1 MGLLLSQP
9 AFANSSSDLTT
20 MSIGTSDR
28 TWQQF
33 FNKSVRVDN
42 TKTIILNSN
51 QTKQDDGTWSFYNS
65 FRAAYLSWDEVETL
79 QDNWNRTREQIR
91 SFSDDYSLDEF
102 YVLYVDWTEQQTNLG
117 LELIKSPMALSGT
130 GTNTNTSHDRLSLPL
145 PFVAADFHSQKNAIA
160 LYFEQQITLSDRLNL
175 SVEAELSPLIEDLT
189 PTPALP
195 TIELR
200 DNDEFSL
207 EMEIAYQL
215 SDSVSLYGSFT
226 RSWFPFDEENFR
238 GEPFQPEIDDD
249 LEVGIETKLFGENL
263 TATLAYYRTIAQ
275 NVAIAD
281 ADYPDFNRQIEE
293 QTTQGIDL
301 SLIGAIAPGWNLMI
315 YYTSVDARISRDSK
329 LLTGTTLGDV
339 AKYSSGFWSTY
350 EMESGLGFGGGVS
363 LVGETAEVPA
373 YARTDLVFF
382 YHHLD
387 CKVALNI
394 ENLFD
399 VVDIDGTPLTIV
411 GTILVKF

>member
-1 MGLLLSQP
+1 MGSLLVRA
-9 AFANSSSDLTT
+9 AFANSYSDLTT

-28 TWQQF
+28 VYQQF
-33 FNKSVRVDN
+33 FSDRDRVNNPQTITLDSIK
-42 TKTIILNSN
+42 KTY
-51 QTKQDDGTWSFYNS
+51 DDGTWSFYNS
-65 FRAAYLSWDEVETL
+65 FRAAYLSWDEVETW
-79 QDNWNRTREQIR
+79 QDKWHRTRERIR
-91 SFSDDYSLDEF
+91 SFSDEYSLDEF

-130 GTNTNTSHDRLSLPL
+130 GTNNFTSSDRLSLPL

-160 LYFEQQITLSDRLNL
+160 LYFEQEITLSDRLNL
-175 SVEAELSPLIEDLT
+175 SIEAELSPLIQDLT
-189 PTPALP
+189 ETPDIP

-207 EMEIAYQL
+207 VVELTYQL
-215 SDSVSLYGSFT
+215 NDSVSVYGSFT
-226 RSWFPFDEENFR
+226 RSWYPFSEENFR

-249 LEVGIETKLFGENL
+249 WEVGIETKLLGENL
-263 TATLAYYRTIAQ
+263 TATVAYYQTIAQ

-301 SLIGAIAPGWNLMI
+301 SLIGAIAPGWNAI
-315 YYTSVDARISRDSK
+315 VYYTSADARISRDSQ
-329 LLTGTTLGDV
+329 LLTGTTLDDV

-350 EMESGLGFGGGVS
+350 EMKNGLGFGGGVS
-363 LVGETAEVPA
+363 LVGETAELPA

-382 YHHLD
+382 YHQPD
-387 CKVALNI
+387 WKAAINI

-399 VVDIDGTPLTIV
+399 VADLDGTPLTLV
-411 GTILVKF
+411 GTVLVKF